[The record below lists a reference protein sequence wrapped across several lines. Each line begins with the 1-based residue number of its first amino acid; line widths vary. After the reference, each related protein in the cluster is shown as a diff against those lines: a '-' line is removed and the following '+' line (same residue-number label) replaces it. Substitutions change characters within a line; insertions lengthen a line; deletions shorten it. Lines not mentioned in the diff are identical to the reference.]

1 MTTQNVSGNS
11 GSIGM
16 NAMLNQL
23 LNAGQLLFDRRVPLT
38 LKLLLPVA
46 ALVYW
51 ISPVDF
57 MPFLPFDDIAVVAAA
72 IFFFTQFGNQAV
84 KDFDRQQGQGGQSG
98 AAQSTEGEV
107 VDTTWRVIE

>member
-1 MTTQNVSGNS
+1 
-11 GSIGM
+11 M
-16 NAMLNQL
+16 NAMLNQM

-51 ISPVDF
+51 ISPVDL
-57 MPFLPFDDIAVVAAA
+57 MPFMPFDDIAVVAAA

-84 KDFDRQQGQGGQSG
+84 KDFERRQGQPGQPGS
-98 AAQSTEGEV
+98 APQAEGEI
-107 VDTTWRVIE
+107 VDTTWRVVE

>member
-38 LKLLLPVA
+38 LKLLLQW
-46 ALVYW
+46 LMLLK
-51 ISPVDF
+51 I
-57 MPFLPFDDIAVVAAA
+57 L
-72 IFFFTQFGNQAV
+72 
-84 KDFDRQQGQGGQSG
+84 
-98 AAQSTEGEV
+98 
-107 VDTTWRVIE
+107 

>member
-1 MTTQNVSGNS
+1 MTNQTASGNP
-11 GSIGM
+11 GSVGM
-16 NAMLNQL
+16 NTMLNQL
-23 LNAGQLLFDRRVPLT
+23 LNAGQLLFDRRVPMT

-51 ISPVDF
+51 ISPVDL

-84 KDFDRQQGQGGQSG
+84 KDYDRKRGPTGQPGDATQP
-98 AAQSTEGEV
+98 EGEV

>member
-1 MTTQNVSGNS
+1 MTNQTATGNS

-23 LNAGQLLFDRRVPLT
+23 LNAGQLIFDRRVPLT

-46 ALVYW
+46 ALIYW
-51 ISPVDF
+51 ISPVDL

-72 IFFFTQFGNQAV
+72 IFFFNQFARQAV
-84 KDFDRQQGQGGQSG
+84 KDYDRQHGQPGQAGGPQ
-98 AAQSTEGEV
+98 QPEGEV
-107 VDTTWRVIE
+107 VDTTWRVVE

>member
-1 MTTQNVSGNS
+1 MTQQTASGTS
-11 GSIGM
+11 GSINM

-23 LNAGQLLFDRRVPLT
+23 MSAGQLLFDRRVPMT

-46 ALVYW
+46 ALIYW
-51 ISPVDF
+51 ISPVDL
-57 MPFLPFDDIAVVAAA
+57 MPFLPFDDVAVMAAA

-84 KDFDRQQGQGGQSG
+84 KDYERRQGQPGQ
-98 AAQSTEGEV
+98 APQSEGEV